1 MEIKQAYKILG
12 IPADAQLDQVKK
24 AYRQKAFQYH
34 PDLNPDKPEAVAK
47 FQQINRAYVLLKEVS
62 LEKPGFGPR
71 QSKTTGAQNRK
82 QSKKEKSRQ
91 EKDASGFQR
100 GAHRQRFHYQQEEV
114 LRDILNDPFAKK
126 VFEDIFVRVKKQKTT
141 GLELA
146 EKKKQF
152 SLQWGERRLD
162 LDLSHGIFGGLKK
175 WFSSQLDDE
184 QTVYLTPHKMLPGS
198 EIRIRIGRKLGNK
211 SQTINVTIPQDYV
224 AGRPIRLKKLGR
236 SLGPWQGDLY
246 LRLLAR

>member
-1 MEIKQAYKILG
+1 MEIEQAYQILG
-12 IPADAQLDQVKK
+12 ISANAQLSQIKK

-34 PDLNPDKPEAVAK
+34 PDLNPDKPEAVAR
-47 FQQINRAYVLLKEVS
+47 FQQINRAYVLLKEIAF
-62 LEKPGFGPR
+62 EKPGSDF
-71 QSKTTGAQNRK
+71 K
-82 QSKKEKSRQ
+82 QSKSTAARSRQ
-91 EKDASGFQR
+91 QNKKTTSQQKKDPSGFQR
-100 GAHRQRFHYQQEEV
+100 GGHRQRFHYQQEEV

-126 VFEDIFVRVKKQKTT
+126 VFEDIFVRVKKQKST

-162 LDLSHGIFGGLKK
+162 LDLSHGVFGGLKK

-198 EIRIRIGRKLGNK
+198 EIRIQIGRKLGNK
-211 SQTINVTIPQDYV
+211 SQTINITIPQDYV